1 MGCPGFQG
9 RSRESVAYRFGDHS
23 CFNPGCLK
31 HLGWVLI
38 IALCDKS
45 VPMIGVGGPRWD
57 VTPPADH
64 GSVAHL
70 QWEIYGK
77 EWVTALFDGLWV
89 LQVWVSGHEL
99 VRVDAL
105 TGQQLLNVQAQV
117 LLFPPSQS
125 RGSYR

>member
-1 MGCPGFQG
+1 MTG
-9 RSRESVAYRFGDHS
+9 
-23 CFNPGCLK
+23 
-31 HLGWVLI
+31 
-38 IALCDKS
+38 
-45 VPMIGVGGPRWD
+45 
-57 VTPPADH
+57 H

-70 QWEIYGK
+70 QWEINGK
-77 EWVTALFDGLWV
+77 EWVMALFDGLWV

-125 RGSYR
+125 RGSYG